1 MPFVDVDDVR
11 LFYTDTDPGSQDG
24 KPPLLL
30 VHGYTC
36 DSHDWSWQIP
46 HFAERHRIIAVDLR
60 GHGRSSAP
68 EDGYVTERFAAD
80 LAGLLDQL
88 KAPPVVAFGHSMGGS
103 VVSTLAVNYPDKVSA
118 VVAVDPAYLL
128 PDELLAGM
136 QGLLD
141 SLQDTDPIPFVQQ
154 LVGGLTSPTNPAL
167 GTWQLR
173 RIAGMAPQAV
183 RQSLAAQVGGMALYS
198 NSEPLLRRRACPVLS
213 FYADPGRAAV
223 ETATFSDPHS
233 HVVTWEGASHWL
245 HQDRP
250 DEFNAVVDRWLA
262 SLA

>member
-1 MPFVDVDDVR
+1 
-11 LFYTDTDPGSQDG
+11 
-24 KPPLLL
+24 
-30 VHGYTC
+30 
-36 DSHDWSWQIP
+36 
-46 HFAERHRIIAVDLR
+46 
-60 GHGRSSAP
+60 
-68 EDGYVTERFAAD
+68 
-80 LAGLLDQL
+80 LLDQL
-88 KAPPVVAFGHSMGGS
+88 TAPPVVAFGHSMGGS

-118 VVAVDPAYLL
+118 VVAVDPAYLM

-136 QGLLD
+136 QPLLD

-154 LVGGLTSPTNPAL
+154 LLGGLTSPTNPAL

-183 RQSLAAQVGGMALYS
+183 RQSLVAQVGGMALYS

-213 FYADPGRAAV
+213 FYADPKRAAV
-223 ETATFSDPHS
+223 ETATFNDPRS

-262 SLA
+262 TLS